1 MHRGSVSVPSDPK
14 SPIISKLF
22 LWQAVCFMAAK
33 ERTGVLV
40 FAVEVLVSTSSDML
54 FLQLVDGLPTLPG
67 PGFLQLL

>member
-1 MHRGSVSVPSDPK
+1 
-14 SPIISKLF
+14 
-22 LWQAVCFMAAK
+22 MAAK